1 LLFILLLPLCALVAK
16 QVHTPENLSWR
27 RIAFLSGLFAL
38 LVSLSPP
45 FFLIG
50 VGSMIF
56 FILNSKWRSSVFYQR
71 IQKFGMITFA
81 TIAALAPWSTN
92 ALVHPSKWLMES
104 GISNDVG
111 QPWQV
116 LIGNPGG
123 VGSPPV
129 FILGIVALVGLIALR
144 SSHAVLLGALTLM
157 STGFAAILMAIAIH
171 ANGDSL
177 HARVWPGASLALA
190 NFFGIFALTTML
202 NGLVYRLQNSNF
214 GYRHM
219 STAILSTV
227 AIYSTVAL
235 SLWWVFPGADSPTR
249 AGNLQIIPPFVAA
262 ATAGEERSRTLI
274 LQSQQ
279 SDLGTSVSYA
289 LLRERDLYFGE
300 MDLMYKEDPII
311 SKIVSEIVDGA
322 GEYPSEQLANYGVR
336 YIFLNEP
343 VDKEVARK
351 IDGVGGLVR
360 LSATKDGVLW
370 KIAGNAARV
379 KFISDDDEPVALP
392 SNRISA
398 NFEIPNSGEVLLAER
413 FSSGWRLL
421 VDAQFVKPERTK
433 EGLTKF
439 KVDTP
444 GDALLIHD
452 GTLQRAGIS
461 LQLMSIGLIGFFALI
476 KGVSNIPSTPF
487 RFPII
492 TRRFLSCGIQ

>member
-1 LLFILLLPLCALVAK
+1 MAL
-16 QVHTPENLSWR
+16 
-27 RIAFLSGLFAL
+27 
-38 LVSLSPP
+38 
-45 FFLIG
+45 
-50 VGSMIF
+50 
-56 FILNSKWRSSVFYQR
+56 
-71 IQKFGMITFA
+71 
-81 TIAALAPWSTN
+81 
-92 ALVHPSKWLMES
+92 
-104 GISNDVG
+104 
-111 QPWQV
+111 
-116 LIGNPGG
+116 
-123 VGSPPV
+123 
-129 FILGIVALVGLIALR
+129 
-144 SSHAVLLGALTLM
+144 
-157 STGFAAILMAIAIH
+157 AIH

-190 NFFGIFALTTML
+190 NFFGLIALATML
-202 NGLVYRLQNSNF
+202 NGLVHRLQNSNF
-214 GYRHM
+214 GYRHI

-235 SLWWVFPGADSPTR
+235 SIWWVLPGADSPTR
-249 AGNLQIIPPFVAA
+249 SGNLQIIPPFVAA

-289 LLRERDLYFGE
+289 LLRERDLVFGE
-300 MDLMYKEDPII
+300 LDLMYKEDPVI

-336 YIFLNEP
+336 YVFLNEP

-370 KIAGNAARV
+370 KIAGNSARV
-379 KFISDDDEPVALP
+379 KLISEDAEPMALP

-398 NFEIPNSGEVLLAER
+398 NFKIPNSGEILLAER
-413 FSSGWRLL
+413 FSSGWRLI
-421 VDAQFVKPERTK
+421 VDGQFVKPEITA

-439 KVDTP
+439 KVETP

-461 LQLMSIGLIGFFALI
+461 LQLMTIGLIVFFALPRGRKRSQI
-476 KGVSNIPSTPF
+476 SDVELA
-487 RFPII
+487 R
-492 TRRFLSCGIQ
+492 

>member
-1 LLFILLLPLCALVAK
+1 MVYIVF
-16 QVHTPENLSWR
+16 
-27 RIAFLSGLFAL
+27 
-38 LVSLSPP
+38 
-45 FFLIG
+45 
-50 VGSMIF
+50 
-56 FILNSKWRSSVFYQR
+56 NSKWRSLVFYQR
-71 IQKFGMITFA
+71 IQKFGVITAA
-81 TIAALAPWSTN
+81 TIGALAPWSTN
-92 ALVHPSKWLMES
+92 ALLHPTKWLMES
-104 GISNDVG
+104 GISSDVG
-111 QPWQV
+111 QPWQA

-123 VGSPPV
+123 VGSPPI
-129 FILGIVALVGLIALR
+129 FILGIVALIGLIALR
-144 SSHAVLLGALTLM
+144 STHAVLLGALTLI
-157 STGFAAILMAIAIH
+157 STSFAAILMALAIH

-190 NFFGIFALTTML
+190 NFFGLIALATML
-202 NGLVYRLQNSNF
+202 NGLVHRLQNSNF
-214 GYRHM
+214 GYRHI

-235 SLWWVFPGADSPTR
+235 SIWWVLPGADSPTR
-249 AGNLQIIPPFVAA
+249 SGNLQIIPPFVAA

-289 LLRERDLYFGE
+289 LLRERDLVFGE
-300 MDLMYKEDPII
+300 LDLMYKEDPVI

-336 YIFLNEP
+336 YVFLNEP

-370 KIAGNAARV
+370 KIAGNSARV
-379 KFISDDDEPVALP
+379 KFISEDAEPMALP

-398 NFEIPNSGEVLLAER
+398 NFKIPNSGEILLAER

-421 VDAQFVKPERTK
+421 VDGQFVKPEITA

-439 KVDTP
+439 KVETP

-461 LQLMSIGLIGFFALI
+461 LQLMTIGLIVFFALPRGRKRSQI
-476 KGVSNIPSTPF
+476 SDVELA
-487 RFPII
+487 R
-492 TRRFLSCGIQ
+492 